1 MLTVAVFACLA
12 LSAAPI
18 GGIGGR
24 FEESRVL
31 PPGAAPTIVDVRGPV
46 RVEIHGRDGAPD
58 VRVIAEQDLQALV
71 SVTVEADTIRIVTKA
86 QPISSDVIVVIV
98 SMPAPLALR
107 VTGPV
112 QLSAPLAGAAYIEAS
127 GASRV
132 VATGHPLSLRIKA
145 RGATAINTK
154 ALSTGDVIVDMAGAA
169 ELDLG
174 TCLSLSVT
182 GSGVGTVRYRGNP
195 KVTTKVPSS
204 VQVSRVRS

>member
-1 MLTVAVFACLA
+1 MLTVALFACLA

-18 GGIGGR
+18 DGSGPR
-24 FEESRVL
+24 VEEFRVV
-31 PPGAAPTIVDVRGPV
+31 PAGVTPTIVDVRGPV
-46 RVEIHGRDGAPD
+46 RVEVHGRDGAPD

-71 SVTVEADTIRIVTKA
+71 SVTVEGDTIRIVTKA
-86 QPISSDVIVVIV
+86 QPSSSDAIVVLL
-98 SMPAPLALR
+98 SMPAPLVLR

-132 VATGHPLSLRIKA
+132 VATGRPLSLRIKA

-154 ALSTGDVIVDMAGAA
+154 ALSTGDVTVDMGGAA

-174 TCLSLSVT
+174 TSLSLSVT
-182 GSGVGTVRYRGNP
+182 GSGVGKVRYRGNP
-195 KVTTKVPSS
+195 KVTTHVASS
-204 VQVSRVRS
+204 VKVSRVRS